1 MRRYRYSS
9 WDGSAEP
16 FSLHPDEVM
25 DEISNDLFG
34 DMGLERALQR
44 IIQRGMQDKGG
55 RRTQGMRDLLE
66 RLRNRRREQMEKYD
80 LSSVLNDIKEK
91 LQDIVQTEREGIRN
105 RLEQARNDAKQDPA
119 KKPGLDM
126 LEKLAEK
133 RRETL
138 KSLTNDPA
146 EQIKALSN
154 YDFMDQEARRKF
166 QELLDEL
173 KKRAMDQYFKNM
185 QQSLQNMS
193 GDQMQAMKQM
203 LKDLN
208 QLFQQNRQGKL
219 SQEQFDQF
227 MQQYGQMFGD
237 NPPRNMQEL
246 AERLQE
252 RMAQAQSLL
261 DSMPETT
268 RQQLQD
274 LMESMMDDEM
284 RREMSQLGQMLDELA
299 PMDDLRREY
308 PFTGDEE
315 LSMQEAM
322 RLMEEFQKMDNL
334 EQTLRDVRSAQ
345 DLERVDAQAMEEL
358 LGEDARRSLEELKD
372 LLRKLEEA
380 RYIRRKGDRFELT
393 PRGVRKI
400 GQKAIR
406 EIFSQL
412 KKDRAGSHEITK
424 RGGGGEPSGETKPW
438 EFGDD
443 FLVDLRKSL
452 LNSVKREG
460 AGTPRKMQVS
470 DFEVERIDFSTQ
482 AATCLL
488 IDRSR
493 SMGYYG
499 NFAAAKKVAIALHT
513 LIRSKFPRD
522 VLYIIGFSDVA
533 TQFKES
539 DLADLYWDTG
549 ISGTNMHHAFM
560 MARKLLSKH
569 KGATR
574 QAIMITDGEPTAH
587 LEQGVPYFSYPP
599 SPRTISETLKEV
611 RRCTQEHIVIN
622 TFMLENNYQLVDF
635 VNLLTRINHGRAFY
649 ASPDKLGEYVLVDYL
664 SNRRRR
670 VA

>member
-1 MRRYRYSS
+1 MSRYRYSS
-9 WDGSAEP
+9 WDGSSEP

-44 IIQRGMQDKGG
+44 ILQRGMQDKSG
-55 RRTQGMRDLLE
+55 RRTQGMRDLME
-66 RLRNRRREQMEKYD
+66 RVRNRRREQMEKYD
-80 LSSVLNDIKEK
+80 LGSVLNDIKER
-91 LQDIVQTEREGIRN
+91 LQDIVQTEREGIRT
-105 RLEQARNDAKQDPA
+105 RLSQARDEAKKDPA
-119 KKPGLDM
+119 KQPGLDM

-138 KSLTNDPA
+138 KNLTQDPA
-146 EQIKALSN
+146 EQIKALN
-154 YDFMDQEARRKF
+154 DYDFMDPEARRKF
-166 QELLDEL
+166 QELMDEL

-185 QQSLQNMS
+185 QQSMQNMS
-193 GDQMQAMKQM
+193 GDQMQAMKEM

-208 QLFQQNRQGKL
+208 QLFKQHKQGTL
-219 SQEQFDQF
+219 SQDQFDQF
-227 MQQYGQMFGD
+227 MQQFGQMFGD
-237 NPPRNMQEL
+237 KPPQNMQEL

-274 LMESMMDDEM
+274 LMDSMMDDEM
-284 RREMSQLGQMLDELA
+284 RQQMSQLARMLDEMS
-299 PMDDLRREY
+299 PMDDMRREY

-334 EQTLRDVRSAQ
+334 EQSLRDVRSAQ
-345 DLERVDAQAMEEL
+345 DLERIDAEQLKEI
-358 LGEDARRSLEELKD
+358 LGEDARRSLEEMKD

-380 RYIRRKGDRFELT
+380 GYIRRKGDRFELT

-406 EIFSQL
+406 EIFSAL
-412 KKDRAGSHEITK
+412 KKDRVGSHEIRK
-424 RGGGGEPSGETKPW
+424 RGGGGEPSGETKLW

-443 FLVDLRKSL
+443 FNVDLQKSL
-452 LNSVKREG
+452 LNTVKREG
-460 AGTPRKMQVS
+460 AGTPLKMKAG
-470 DFEVERIDFSTQ
+470 DFEVERIDFATQ

-522 VLYIIGFSDVA
+522 VLYIVGFSDVA
-533 TQFKES
+533 TQFKDA
-539 DLADLYWDTG
+539 DLSDLYWDTG

-560 MARKLLSKH
+560 LSRKLLSRH

-574 QAIMITDGEPTAH
+574 QMIMITDGEPTAH
-587 LEQGVPYFSYPP
+587 LEQGVPNFSYPP

-649 ASPDKLGEYVLVDYL
+649 ASPDKLGEYVLVDFL

>member
-1 MRRYRYSS
+1 MQRYRYSS
-9 WDGSAEP
+9 WDGSSEP
-16 FSLHPDEVM
+16 FLLHPDEVM

-44 IIQRGMQDKGG
+44 IIQRGMESKNG
-55 RRTQGMRDLLE
+55 RRTQGMRDLME
-66 RLRNRRREQMEKYD
+66 RLRSRRREQMEKYD
-80 LSSVLNDIKEK
+80 LGSVLNDIKER

-105 RLEQARNDAKQDPA
+105 RLNKARDEAKQDPA
-119 KKPGLDM
+119 KQPGLDT

-133 RRETL
+133 RREAL
-138 KSLTNDPA
+138 KNLTHDPA

-154 YDFMDQEARRKF
+154 YDFMDPEARRKF

-173 KKRAMDQYFKNM
+173 KKRAMDQHFKNM

-193 GDQMQAMKQM
+193 GDQMQAMKQL

-208 QLFQQNRQGKL
+208 QLFQQHRQGKL
-219 SQEQFDQF
+219 SQEQFNQF
-227 MQQYGQMFGD
+227 MQQYGGMFGD
-237 NPPRNMQEL
+237 RPPQNMQEL

-261 DSMPETT
+261 DSMPEAT

-274 LMESMMDDEM
+274 LMDAMMDDEM
-284 RREMSQLGQMLDELA
+284 RQQMSQLAQMLDELA

-334 EQTLRDVRSAQ
+334 EQALRDVRSAQ
-345 DLERVDAQAMEEL
+345 DLERVDAEAMEEI

-380 RYIRRKGDRFELT
+380 GYIRRKGDRYELT
-393 PRGVRKI
+393 PQGVRKI

-406 EIFSQL
+406 EIFSAL
-412 KKDRAGSHEITK
+412 KKDRVGSHEIRK

-443 FLVDLRKSL
+443 FNVDLRKTL

-460 AGTPRKMQVS
+460 AGTPLRMRVS
-470 DFEVERIDFSTQ
+470 DFEVERIDFATQ

-533 TQFKES
+533 TQFKDA
-539 DLADLYWDTG
+539 DLPDLYWDTG

-560 MARKLLSKH
+560 LARKLLSKH

-649 ASPDKLGEYVLVDYL
+649 ASPDKLGEYVLVDFL
-664 SNRRRR
+664 SNRRRK